1 MPNKLCAD
9 QKVIACVMPRERCNE
24 LTMEA
29 ARETLRS
36 GVGVTA
42 SEIMRRAIVEYL
54 ERHKE

>member
-42 SEIMRRAIVEYL
+42 SVATIYVSIHDAE
-54 ERHKE
+54 